1 MTTEET
7 SSAGVQQLIERL
19 HGEGLAKGQAEA
31 EQLIADARAKAVEII
46 DEAKREADEI
56 ATSAIHEAERTRVA
70 GEEAVRIAGRDT
82 ILRLTDELAEDFVR
96 KLRHLVGHTLQDT
109 EFLRSMILQI
119 TSGAVAGEPG
129 GAQNVVVMV
138 DPATEENELPA
149 DQESLDAFIRSLI
162 GETLQDGLTF
172 EIEES
177 EVPGVR
183 VQAVDGDLEIDLTA
197 ETLTALLV
205 KHLSPRFRAIV
216 EHA

>member
-46 DEAKREADEI
+46 DDAKREADEI

-119 TSGAVAGEPG
+119 TSGAVSGEPG

-138 DPATEENELPA
+138 DPTENSELPA